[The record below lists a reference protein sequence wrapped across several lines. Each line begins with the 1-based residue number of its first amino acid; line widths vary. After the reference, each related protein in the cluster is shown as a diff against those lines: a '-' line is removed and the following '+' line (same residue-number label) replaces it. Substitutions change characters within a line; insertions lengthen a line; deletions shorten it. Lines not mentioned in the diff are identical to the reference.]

1 MKNRSSRRGKLFGLL
16 SLLVVISM
24 LGSFIITIQTP
35 KATRT
40 PTPQITWTT
49 PSATPSPSAE
59 SAND

>member
-1 MKNRSSRRGKLFGLL
+1 MRNKSSRRGKLFWLL

-49 PSATPSPSAE
+49 PSPTPTLSVE